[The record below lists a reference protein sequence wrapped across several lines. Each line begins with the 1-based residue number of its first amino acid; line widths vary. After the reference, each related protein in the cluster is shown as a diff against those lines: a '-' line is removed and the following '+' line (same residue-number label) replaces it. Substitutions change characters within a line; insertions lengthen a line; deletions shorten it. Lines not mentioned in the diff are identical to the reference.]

1 MDLPGSADRT
11 DELARMVSVPSTTR
25 AQEDWE
31 AVERSLGLGLPGDYK
46 HLIEVFG
53 PGSFDGYLLLP
64 SPFLV
69 SRTHHLLD
77 FFQILELAQEAMD
90 TPLER
95 GELPYPLYPDPGG
108 MLPWGG
114 TIDGDLLFWNTT
126 RPDPDTWTVVACD
139 RWPEYWME
147 FLGSVTGF
155 LVAYLTGELAPPFLA
170 VDMGE
175 HATTFQAH
183 PVSEQEHRPGQV
195 LDPLADLRDFLDG
208 GERHNP

>member
-11 DELARMVSVPSTTR
+11 DELARMVSLPSTTR
-25 AQEDWE
+25 TQEDWE
-31 AVERSLGLGLPGDYK
+31 AVERSLGLALPGDYK
-46 HLIEVFG
+46 NLIEVVG
-53 PGSFDGYLLLP
+53 PGAFDGYLLLP
-64 SPFLV
+64 SPFFV
-69 SRTHHLLD
+69 SKTDNQFD
-77 FFQILELAQEAMD
+77 FFQYVDYAEDAMD
-90 TPLER
+90 APLER

-108 MLPWGG
+108 MLVWGG

-147 FLGSVTGF
+147 FRGSVTGF
-155 LVAYLTGELAPPFLA
+155 LVAYLSGTLRPSFLA

-175 HATTFQAH
+175 HPTTFEAY

-195 LDPLADLRDFLDG
+195 LDRLASLRDFLDG
-208 GERHNP
+208 GQRRNR